1 MIMNQGQEQFF
12 SYIPTILCQAPPEKV
27 VMTMTAHYYFDFLL

>member
-1 MIMNQGQEQFF
+1 MIMNQGQEQFLII
-12 SYIPTILCQAPPEKV
+12 SRQYYARHPPEKV